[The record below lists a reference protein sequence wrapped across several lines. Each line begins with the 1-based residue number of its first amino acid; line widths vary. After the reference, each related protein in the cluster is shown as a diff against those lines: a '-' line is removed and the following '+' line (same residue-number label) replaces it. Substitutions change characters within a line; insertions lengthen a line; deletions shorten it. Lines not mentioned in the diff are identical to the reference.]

1 MTISLRW
8 FIAASALLLSSCSS
22 NFSLPWDTNLLD
34 PARVATRE
42 PLEIPPDLHK
52 LPSPDD
58 ARRSVDRGSP
68 AWTDPARAQSS
79 KSSRSSSLQLP
90 APVPVNTDESAFSR
104 SGQEKLPSWL
114 GSDGGAAT
122 SGNK

>member
-1 MTISLRW
+1 MTYSLRYLV
-8 FIAASALLLSSCSS
+8 AASALLLTSCSG

-52 LPSPDD
+52 LPSPED
-58 ARRSVDRGSP
+58 ARRGVDSRSP

-90 APVPVNTDESAFSR
+90 APVPTNTDEGAISR
-104 SGQEKLPSWL
+104 NEQEKLPSWL
-114 GSDGGAAT
+114 GGESSTTGTG
-122 SGNK
+122 KK